1 MNPLNIKNTL
11 FSIAGGSLLLTSVAI
26 SSEAE
31 LKEVK
36 VQSSQDPA
44 IKLITN
50 EVLAPIIAQNN
61 RTNNFSRVLRASKT
75 YNLVEVLESATEE
88 QRMFHITST
97 SSLTLLKKTKGKSVV
112 KNQGKTIVAH
122 EIKYLTPSNKI
133 LIKQGNDWVTIQD
146 HKFLSLLPKA
156 TKVNKVT
163 LNKT

>member
-1 MNPLNIKNTL
+1 
-11 FSIAGGSLLLTSVAI
+11 
-26 SSEAE
+26 
-31 LKEVK
+31 
-36 VQSSQDPA
+36 
-44 IKLITN
+44 
-50 EVLAPIIAQNN
+50 
-61 RTNNFSRVLRASKT
+61 
-75 YNLVEVLESATEE
+75 
-88 QRMFHITST
+88 MFHITST